1 MEKTIKGLAI
11 AAVKMALGFF
21 VFALGS
27 VVIINCKIGVAP
39 WDVLH
44 QGLSLVFSIGVGR
57 ALIYI
62 GVIIVAIDIL
72 LGQNIGW
79 ATILNM
85 FGIGYFVDFLMF
97 NNLVPAFHGLGFPYK
112 IPIIIL
118 GICFQGLGT
127 YFYIS
132 TGYGAGPRDGLMVA
146 LTRKLN
152 KPFGLVKSTVEVL
165 AVATGYLL
173 GGNFG
178 IGTLI
183 MAFGAGHI
191 WQFMYKKMNFNISS
205 IDHRFI
211 TDDVIYIKNRIKKV
225 ETPD

>member
-1 MEKTIKGLAI
+1 MRDRLNRLTIVAI
-11 AAVKMALGFF
+11 KMTLGFF
-21 VFALGS
+21 LFALGS

-44 QGLSLVFSIGVGR
+44 QGLAKVFNITVGKT
-57 ALIYI
+57 LIYL
-62 GVIIVAIDIL
+62 GVIIVIIDIA

-85 FGIGYFVDFLMF
+85 FGIGVFVDLLMIS
-97 NNLVPAFHGLGFPYK
+97 NLVPSFQNFALK
-112 IPIIIL
+112 ILMIII
-118 GICFQGLGT
+118 GIIFQGLGT

-146 LTRKLN
+146 LTRKTG
-152 KPFGLVKSTVEVL
+152 KPFGLVKSTVEVS

-191 WQFMYKKMNFNISS
+191 WQYMYRKMKFNISAL
-205 IDHRFI
+205 DHRMI
-211 TDDVIYIKNRIKKV
+211 QDDLDYIKESFKRIKSK
-225 ETPD
+225 